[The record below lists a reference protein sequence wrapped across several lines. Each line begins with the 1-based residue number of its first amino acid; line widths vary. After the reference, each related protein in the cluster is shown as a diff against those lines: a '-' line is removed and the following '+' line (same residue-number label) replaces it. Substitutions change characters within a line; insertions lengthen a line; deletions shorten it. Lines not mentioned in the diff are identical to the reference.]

1 MTTITIEELRKLAAA
16 GAVSL
21 PASHG
26 DSQADAARRES
37 EALRPDQADR
47 ISELLRTAR
56 ELAKRRSPEE
66 TAELERWLEERES

>member
-16 GAVSL
+16 GMVSL
-21 PASHG
+21 PPANEA
-26 DSQADAARRES
+26 SQAQAITQKPS
-37 EALRPDQADR
+37 QADR
-47 ISELLRTAR
+47 IGELLRSAR